1 MPVEHAARVKQDFVG
16 NARHV
21 VGALRIV
28 VAVGY
33 DELLAFLE
41 VGEGAAQC
49 FERGG
54 VGGDGSSFYV
64 YAVDFVVRGGH
75 FDGCEQVFESGRL
88 YLAA

>member
-28 VAVGY
+28 VAVGN
-33 DELLAFLE
+33 DELLAFFE

-54 VGGDGSSFYV
+54 ISGDGSSLYV
-64 YAVDFVVRGGH
+64 YAINLVVRGSH